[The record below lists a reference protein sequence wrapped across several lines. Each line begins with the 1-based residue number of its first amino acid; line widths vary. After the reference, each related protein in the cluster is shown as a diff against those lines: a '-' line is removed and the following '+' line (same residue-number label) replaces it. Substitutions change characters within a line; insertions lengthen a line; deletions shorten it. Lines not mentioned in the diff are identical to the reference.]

1 MNGIIRTLTDNI
13 EIEGVESIQIEEGFD
28 GPDRMIKFFDAYGN
42 SKDIPFKTFEMF
54 SFEKRGEVMVA
65 LQEKGSLPRHTWLP
79 DASYIVCI
87 PSEKYMNIAYRE
99 NGDAR
104 FYHIY
109 NTDKIHEIVFE
120 EEEA

>member
-42 SKDIPFKTFEMF
+42 SKDIPFRTFEMF
-54 SFEKRGEVMVA
+54 SFDKRGEVMVA
-65 LQEKGSLPRHTWLP
+65 LEEKGSLPRHTWLP
-79 DASYIVCI
+79 DASYIVCV
-87 PSEKYMNIAYRE
+87 PSERLMTICYTEDEKAK
-99 NGDAR
+99 

>member
-54 SFEKRGEVMVA
+54 SFEKKVKSWWPCR
-65 LQEKGSLPRHTWLP
+65 R
-79 DASYIVCI
+79 
-87 PSEKYMNIAYRE
+87 RE
-99 NGDAR
+99 AFRVTHGCRMLHSSSAFHQR
-104 FYHIY
+104 SI
-109 NTDKIHEIVFE
+109 
-120 EEEA
+120 

>member
-1 MNGIIRTLTDNI
+1 MNGIIRTLTDNV
-13 EIEGVESIQIEEGFD
+13 EVEGVESIQIEEGFD
-28 GPDRMIKFFDAYGN
+28 SPYRMIKFFDAYGN

-87 PSEKYMNIAYRE
+87 PSERLMTICYTEDEKAK
-99 NGDAR
+99 

>member
-13 EIEGVESIQIEEGFD
+13 EVEGVSSIQIEEGFD
-28 GPDRMIKFFDAYGN
+28 GPDRMIKFFDSYGN

-79 DASYIVCI
+79 DASFIVCI
-87 PSEKYMNIAYRE
+87 PSEKYMNVAYRE
-99 NGDAR
+99 NGNAK

>member
-28 GPDRMIKFFDAYGN
+28 APDRMIKFFDSYGN

-87 PSEKYMNIAYRE
+87 PSERLMTICYTEDEKAK
-99 NGDAR
+99 

>member
-54 SFEKRGEVMVA
+54 SFDKKGEVMVA

-79 DASYIVCI
+79 DAHYIVCV
-87 PSEKYMNIAYRE
+87 PSERLMTICYTEDEKAK
-99 NGDAR
+99 